1 MMMMIL
7 VILIEQIVQFIDKMK
22 DIILIELEIG
32 EVEDIG
38 EAEEIGEVEETG

>member
-7 VILIEQIVQFIDKMK
+7 IILIDKIAQFIDIME

-32 EVEDIG
+32 EVEEIG
-38 EAEEIGEVEETG
+38 EAGEIGEVEEAG

>member
-7 VILIEQIVQFIDKMK
+7 IGKIAQFIDKMK

-32 EVEDIG
+32 EVEEIG
-38 EAEEIGEVEETG
+38 EAGEIGEVEEAG